1 MYTELPLKTLDGEKT
16 FRFLATGSTA
26 IRYRQIFHHDLMVAL
41 NKLQQLET
49 SDEVDT
55 GVVDR
60 LAYIMNMQAE
70 KQDMSALNN
79 DLFIDWAD
87 QFDGMELFKNMDKI
101 VGLYLGNKFT
111 GSTPKKAAA
120 RQNGK

>member
-26 IRYRQIFHHDLMVAL
+26 IRYRQVFHHDLMVAL

-55 GVVDR
+55 GVVDK
-60 LAYIMNMQAE
+60 LAFVMNRQAE
-70 KQDMSALNN
+70 KADMTTVSSDDFLE
-79 DLFIDWAD
+79 WAD
-87 QFDGMELFKNMDKI
+87 QFDGAELFTNMDKI
-101 VGLYLGNKFT
+101 VGLYLGNKVT
-111 GSTPKKAAA
+111 SSTPKKEAV
-120 RQNGK
+120 RQSGK

>member
-1 MYTELPLKTLDGEKT
+1 MYMELSLNTLDGEKN

-26 IRYRQIFHHDLMVAL
+26 IRYRQVFHQDMMVVL
-41 NKLQQLET
+41 NKFQQLET
-49 SDEVDT
+49 SDDVDT

-70 KQDMSALNN
+70 KADMNALNK
-79 DLFIDWAD
+79 DLFIEWAD
-87 QFDGMELFKNMDKI
+87 QFDGMEIFRNMDKI

-111 GSTPKKAAA
+111 GSTPKKATA